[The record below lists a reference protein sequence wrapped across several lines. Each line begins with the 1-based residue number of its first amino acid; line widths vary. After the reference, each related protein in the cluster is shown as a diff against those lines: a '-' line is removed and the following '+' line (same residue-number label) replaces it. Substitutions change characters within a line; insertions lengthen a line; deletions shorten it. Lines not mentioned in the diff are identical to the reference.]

1 MCQWALAVT
10 PESSACGVK
19 SELCCDSREIASNV
33 EIMYSPQIHA
43 FFFFFSLLFCILP
56 WVQKQPQEQALQL
69 AK

>member
-43 FFFFFSLLFCILP
+43 FFFFFFSVILHS
-56 WVQKQPQEQALQL
+56 ALG
-69 AK
+69 AETAPGASTSAG